1 MPNSSERARARG
13 NAPSERQYRV
23 LVDATETF
31 REELVLRLAGEA
43 GLRPAEITAL
53 RPTDIRERTVNGMQ
67 GTLLQVDGDREDG
80 RLVPVPP
87 ALADDLRKY
96 GRARDRSAEDVLFP
110 ISERRVQ
117 MLVREVA
124 DRAGLGGES
133 GAVSTRSLRRYFA
146 RTAVLDEGIDP
157 RIVKRV
163 GGWGS
168 LDTLGGILETPDLET
183 AVATFLRERQQT
195 RVEEETPTGHEPRF
209 GVVVAAVHDVSATIE
224 EASTQEIIEQRLCDG
239 LVDSQAFD
247 AAWVMG
253 TVAASESPPKTAAGA
268 AEDRLADLV
277 ERATSGDQGGI
288 LGRAMEEGDVRFLR
302 GSGDGGG
309 RPAGEAPALGAV
321 PLVHGE
327 TTFGGLV
334 VSTADPDAFGVRER
348 AALADLGRRVGQ
360 AIEAVSH
367 RRLLLTDAVTQLEFR
382 SHDDDAFSVAA
393 STACGC
399 SFAVEGMVPT
409 GEGAML
415 LYLRV
420 DGAEA
425 GPLVEFAADKPSV
438 GRARLIRG
446 EGEAPVVEV
455 VLTGESLPKV
465 LTDLGGTVTQMQ
477 VDEGEATL
485 TAEFPPDTTVRSVLE
500 RLERS
505 FPDTEF
511 VAKRDTSPSERWT
524 TTVPQQVSDDLTA
537 KQERVLRAAYLAGYF
552 DWPRGTTAEELA
564 ETLDIS
570 SPTLHNHLRKGQQTL
585 LDAVFSIERE

>member
-1 MPNSSERARARG
+1 MPNTRDGEVGDARAIDREG
-13 NAPSERQYRV
+13 YRA
-23 LVDATETF
+23 LVDATATF

-43 GLRPAEITAL
+43 GLRPTEITAL
-53 RPTDIRERTVNGMQ
+53 RRKDIQERSVDGVQ
-67 GTLLQVDGDREDG
+67 GTLLQVGEGDPDG
-80 RLVPVPP
+80 RQVPIPP
-87 ALADDLRKY
+87 DLADDLRKY
-96 GRARDRSAEDVLFP
+96 GRSEERSQEEALFP

-124 DRAGLGGES
+124 DRAGLDGEMR
-133 GAVSTRSLRRYFA
+133 VSTRSLRRYFA
-146 RTAVLDEGIDP
+146 RRAVVEEGIDP

-183 AVATFLRERQQT
+183 ALAAFLGSQEAGRAREIPQSGR
-195 RVEEETPTGHEPRF
+195 EPRS
-209 GVVVAAVHDVSATIE
+209 AAVVEVVQDVSAAIAD
-224 EASTQEIIEQRLCDG
+224 ASTQEAIEEVTCGVLAE
-239 LVDSQAFD
+239 SPAFE

-253 TVAASESPPKTAAGA
+253 TVAGGDIPPRTAAGVPEA
-268 AEDRLADLV
+268 RVADLS
-277 ERATSGDQGGI
+277 ERATAGEQGGI
-288 LGRAMEEGDVRFLR
+288 VGRAMDEGDVRVLR
-302 GSGDGGG
+302 HVEVTDGG
-309 RPAGEAPALGAV
+309 RSAGESALAAV

-334 VSTADPDAFGVRER
+334 VSAADPDAFGVRER

-382 SHDDDAFSVAA
+382 SEDQDAFSVAA

-399 SFAVEGMVPT
+399 AFSVEGMVPT

-420 DGAEA
+420 DGSEA
-425 GPLVEFAADKPSV
+425 GPLVEFAADHSAV

-446 EGEAPVVEV
+446 EGTEPLVEV
-455 VLTGESLPKV
+455 VLTGESLPMV
-465 LTDLGGTVTQMQ
+465 LTDLGGTVTEMR
-477 VDEGEATL
+477 VEDGEASL
-485 TAEFPPDTTVRSVLE
+485 TAEFPPDTTVRSVVE

-511 VAKRDTSPSERWT
+511 VAKRDTAPSDQRT
-524 TTVPQQVSDDLTA
+524 TTVPQQLVDELTE

-585 LDAVFSIERE
+585 LDAVFTIERD